1 MDTKKDKI
9 RESIMLCLLAVSP
22 ILIGYLFN
30 VMLYIPVIGD
40 IWMYA
45 GPFTLLLFWGWVGS
59 VYMARFKSI
68 WKAVL
73 LGNIIG
79 ILCFVVFAAIV
90 SSGVQSEFTYLLTV
104 IAQMYT
110 LPLSFLTM
118 WLAVIT
124 EGAYDLAEA
133 STSAV
138 MLVQGA
144 GVVLMVV
151 AFTVGSIMAKKKEAQ
166 SAL

>member
-45 GPFTLLLFWGWVGS
+45 GPFTLLLFWGWVGT
-59 VYMARFKSI
+59 VYMTRFRSI
-68 WKAVL
+68 WKAVI
-73 LGNIIG
+73 LGNVIG

-90 SSGVQSEFTYLLTV
+90 GSGVQSEFTYLLTV

-110 LPLSFLTM
+110 LPLGFLTM

-133 STSAV
+133 SISAV
-138 MLVQGA
+138 MLVQAA
-144 GVVLMVV
+144 GVILMLI
-151 AFTVGSIMAKKKEAQ
+151 AFTIGCITAKKKSISGE
-166 SAL
+166 

>member
-59 VYMARFKSI
+59 VYMTRFRSI

-73 LGNIIG
+73 LGNLLG

-90 SSGVQSEFTYLLTV
+90 CSGVQSEITYLLTV

-110 LPLSFLTM
+110 LPLGFLTM
-118 WLAVIT
+118 WLAVIK

-133 STSAV
+133 SISAV
-138 MLVQGA
+138 MLVQAA
-144 GVVLMVV
+144 GVVFMLI
-151 AFTVGSIMAKKKEAQ
+151 AFTIGCITAKKKETKDN
-166 SAL
+166 